1 MTIGHVRGRESRGPV
16 GRWSGWVAA
25 SGLLHALLL
34 GGLVSLMGSAARSP
48 AILRARLVAENRA
61 VSASPPERRLPPRPI
76 TSSVPRTFRGKVEQP
91 FTPSPSTIAGIPDEP
106 SPGPPLPSPASDREM
121 AGLANPPG
129 PPAGGSSGEEA
140 ARRPSE
146 PPGEGEARVPS
157 AHAGASGAHAE
168 AATSPADEGRVNAPA
183 QSDAARRGMFLD
195 PEGGGSGAGR
205 TGLGAAGL
213 GSGTGGRGAGWGGQ
227 ASPGGPGGGAAGI
240 ASRRGTGGSGDG
252 NGVAD
257 LLRRIRRQIEEAKA
271 YPDAAR
277 RESTQGTVN
286 LRFRIAADGS
296 VEATEILRSSGSPL
310 LDEAAVQTIRRA
322 GPYPPVAGWIR
333 IPLSYRLDQ

>member
-1 MTIGHVRGRESRGPV
+1 MP
-16 GRWSGWVAA
+16 
-25 SGLLHALLL
+25 
-34 GGLVSLMGSAARSP
+34 P
-48 AILRARLVAENRA
+48 AI
-61 VSASPPERRLPPRPI
+61 P
-76 TSSVPRTFRGKVEQP
+76 GKVERP
-91 FTPSPSTIAGIPDEP
+91 FTPSPSTIAGFTAEP
-106 SPGPPLPSPASDREM
+106 SPGAPLSSAVSDRDM
-121 AGLANPPG
+121 AGPAIPPET
-129 PPAGGSSGEEA
+129 PAGWPRGEGA
-140 ARRPSE
+140 ASRPSE
-146 PPGEGEARVPS
+146 PPGEGEARFLSPR
-157 AHAGASGAHAE
+157 AGASGAHAD
-168 AATSPADEGRVNAPA
+168 AGSLPADEGRVNAAA
-183 QSDAARRGMFLD
+183 QSDTAPRGMFLV
-195 PEGGGSGAGR
+195 PEGGGSGTGR

-213 GSGTGGRGAGWGGQ
+213 GSGTGGGGAEWGGQ
-227 ASPGGPGGGAAGI
+227 AGPGRPGGGGPGI
-240 ASRRGTGGSGDG
+240 ASRRGTGGPGDG